1 MHFLPAA
8 RHCEFA
14 PSTPAYAAPGMV
26 ARHKKLVDIAR
37 RLQVG
42 KAFNAM
48 QPSTSATH
56 GRLARKRSDHCKASY
71 SAGVQACNCVGGVV
85 LAGELV
91 DGGVENGAQGGLI
104 VGAERADV
112 HGGLAN

>member
-1 MHFLPAA
+1 MF
-8 RHCEFA
+8 
-14 PSTPAYAAPGMV
+14 V
-26 ARHKKLVDIAR
+26 RHKKRVDVAR

-91 DGGVENGAQGGLI
+91 DGGMEDGAEGGRI
-104 VGAERADV
+104 IGEERADL
-112 HGGLAN
+112 HGI